1 MITESFIKGHEYQEF
16 KQILGDTLL
25 HKPIKIKTEGKTNE
39 RRMNMENEICGLN
52 IHCEDCDR
60 EDCDILSGKYE
71 LLKRQ
76 DLRRSNYIKDK
87 KKSDTN

>member
-39 RRMNMENEICGLN
+39 VIA
-52 IHCEDCDR
+52 R
-60 EDCDILSGKYE
+60 EVASREMAVKLIQSAI
-71 LLKRQ
+71 
-76 DLRRSNYIKDK
+76 RSFEKGVSPTTSTK
-87 KKSDTN
+87 QSFR